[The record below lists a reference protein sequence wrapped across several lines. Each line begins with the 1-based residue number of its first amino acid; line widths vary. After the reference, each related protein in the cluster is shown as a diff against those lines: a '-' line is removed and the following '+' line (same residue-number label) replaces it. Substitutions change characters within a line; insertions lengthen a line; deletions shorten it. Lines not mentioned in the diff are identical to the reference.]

1 MSAINITVAMSPR
14 EITRSIMRQKAW
26 RLYEESDTIFAQAYC
41 FICMPND
48 AASLAFADAYEQ
60 LSQSKYFRHET
71 KMYAKRTRE
80 LVEEYDRRIYNHM
93 KKTGKDLL
101 FMDTCDNYNEH
112 IHKHVFLLRMAMK
125 QKLDRDREPES
136 ELVSYLLVA
145 LNLMQM
151 AVMQWENFWTTID
164 NSCGYDLRRD
174 FNGGNFCDIFEAWRK
189 TLVALPLKVDSR
201 TLESKDVQIGIRSLL
216 LKLIDPDIL
225 NDAIMKA
232 DEKAKLKD

>member
-1 MSAINITVAMSPR
+1 MSAINITGAMSPLD
-14 EITRSIMRQKAW
+14 ITRSIMRQKAW
-26 RLYEESDTIFAQAYC
+26 RLYEESDDILAQAYS

-80 LVEEYDRRIYNHM
+80 LVEAYDRHIYKHM
-93 KKTGKDLL
+93 KKTGKELL
-101 FMDTCDNYNEH
+101 FMEICDNYNEH
-112 IHKHVFLLRMAMK
+112 IRKHVFLLRMAMR
-125 QKLDRDREPES
+125 QKLDLDREPES
-136 ELVSYLLVA
+136 ELVSYLLTA

-151 AVMQWENFWTTID
+151 AVMQWKDFWTSVD

-174 FNGGNFCDIFEAWRK
+174 FRGGNFCDIFEAWRK
-189 TLVALPLKVDSR
+189 TLIALPLKVNSR
-201 TLESKDVQIGIRSLL
+201 TLESKDVQTGIRSLIQ
-216 LKLIDPDIL
+216 KLIDPDIL

-232 DEKAKLKD
+232 DEKIRKEG